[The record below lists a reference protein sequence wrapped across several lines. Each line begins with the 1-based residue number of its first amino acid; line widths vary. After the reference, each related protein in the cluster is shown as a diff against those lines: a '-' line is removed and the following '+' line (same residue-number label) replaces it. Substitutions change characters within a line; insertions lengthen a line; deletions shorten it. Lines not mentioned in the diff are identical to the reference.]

1 MKTVVRAFFKTLRV
15 ILGPFMLLGEFV
27 TRPKAMSRPAAN
39 QAKVEQQCASIVLY
53 QYKTCPF
60 CIKVRQEMRR
70 LALNVQK
77 LDAQQPGTNRDDLVR
92 GGGKAKVPCLKI
104 TDPAGKTQW
113 LYESGERSSNICA
126 AVSPLPDVPLT
137 LNSPSV
143 SLLEQRP
150 RLLSSQAAVLH
161 SRKNRQL
168 MPRRA
173 SRCNWPAPWPAARSV
188 SPGHPGRIRP
198 ARTSCWYRCS

>member
-27 TRPKAMSRPAAN
+27 TRPKAMVRPAAS
-39 QAKVEQQCASIVLY
+39 QAEVEQQCSSIVLY

-70 LALNVQK
+70 LALNVQQ
-77 LDAQQPGTNRDDLVR
+77 LDAQQPGANRDDLVR

-113 LYESGERSSNICA
+113 LYESGEIIKYLR
-126 AVSPLPDVPLT
+126 
-137 LNSPSV
+137 
-143 SLLEQRP
+143 
-150 RLLSSQAAVLH
+150 
-161 SRKNRQL
+161 NRF
-168 MPRRA
+168 A
-173 SRCNWPAPWPAARSV
+173 SA
-188 SPGHPGRIRP
+188 
-198 ARTSCWYRCS
+198 